1 MELLLARKILELDVL
16 ELEQILRDI
25 KHENSSAYDILQ
37 EKVEDV

>member
-16 ELEQILRDI
+16 ELEKILRDI
-25 KHENSSAYDILQ
+25 KDEDSSAFDILQ

>member
-16 ELEQILRDI
+16 ELENILRQI
-25 KHENSSAYDILQ
+25 KAEESSAYDLLQ